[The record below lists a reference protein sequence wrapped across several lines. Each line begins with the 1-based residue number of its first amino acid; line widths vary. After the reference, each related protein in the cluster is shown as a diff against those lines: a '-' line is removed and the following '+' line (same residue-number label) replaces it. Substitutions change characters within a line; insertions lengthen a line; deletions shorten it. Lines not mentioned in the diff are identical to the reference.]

1 MLNACANSRA
11 KSDARANSRA
21 KSDARANSR
30 TKSDARANSRAKS
43 DARANSR
50 AKSDAR
56 ANSRAK
62 YKPKPG
68 SASKQKIYGRPP
80 GGHLTPSR
88 SPSTLDANISAHNG
102 SLVSAPA
109 FSNNTVAGD
118 LNIYFGKKD
127 VAVTQNTAPLSSE
140 DKPLAP
146 EASSDIDS
154 FMETIHRTPTK
165 LQNQPLGSPG
175 PHKTKGLHTACRS
188 DVPRRK
194 LSFGD
199 VQDQDQPQP
208 QPQLQLAP
216 DEGYVE
222 DRVSFS
228 PSGPTPNCIMGEII
242 GARVRA
248 EYLCCKCGTAAL
260 RVKADSFSVKCA
272 RCKHSW
278 KCAKLQCRCTAEI
291 TVEQSDGT
299 MQTIELSDSLL
310 RSIVHFN
317 SKGYCKTYRIEK
329 RVLKVGSIRVD
340 CTDGHPVRSDW
351 SIYELRVILVSI

>member
-1 MLNACANSRA
+1 MSFGSPGGTGQCEAPQRWHLQLTC
-11 KSDARANSRA
+11 SDE
-21 KSDARANSR
+21 
-30 TKSDARANSRAKS
+30 
-43 DARANSR
+43 
-50 AKSDAR
+50 
-56 ANSRAK
+56 
-62 YKPKPG
+62 
-68 SASKQKIYGRPP
+68 
-80 GGHLTPSR
+80 GHLTLP

-109 FSNNTVAGD
+109 FSNNTVSGD
-118 LNIYFGKKD
+118 LKIYFCKKN

-165 LQNQPLGSPG
+165 LQNLPLGSPG

-199 VQDQDQPQP
+199 DQDQDQP

-278 KCAKLQCRCTAEI
+278 KCEKLQCRCTAEI
-291 TVEQSDGT
+291 TVEQFDGRIR
-299 MQTIELSDSLL
+299 TIELSDSLL

-317 SKGYCKTYRIEK
+317 SKGYFLQLTWVSVTTSTMVRYLDPTE
-329 RVLKVGSIRVD
+329 VAQVDQLLKDSWTTCG
-340 CTDGHPVRSDW
+340 
-351 SIYELRVILVSI
+351 